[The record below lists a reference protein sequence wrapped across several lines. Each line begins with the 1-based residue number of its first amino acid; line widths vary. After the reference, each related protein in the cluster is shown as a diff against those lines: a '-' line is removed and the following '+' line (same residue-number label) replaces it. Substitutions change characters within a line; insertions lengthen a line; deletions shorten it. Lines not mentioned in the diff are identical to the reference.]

1 MSTIPFILKVIEHCK
16 ITPPIN
22 TTQTVSSLP
31 LTFFDIPW
39 LLFSPSQPL
48 FFYEFPHSISHFTT
62 TIVPK
67 LKQSLS
73 LTLQHYFPFSG
84 TFVPSLDLTEPQ
96 LEFTLNNSVSFT
108 VAESNSDFEHL
119 CSDYSRDVN
128 EFHPLV
134 PKLQQIFSFE
144 VKEFPLLAIQITSF
158 PNYGFS
164 IGLAFHHVVADG
176 RTFHNFIKTWSSY
189 CSSSTFEDSSSL
201 IKSLPFYDRSV
212 IIDTNDL
219 HEVFLKDWRKR
230 RLVLNA
236 KDSRE
241 SKVDSSNMTR
251 ATFLMSLTQMEK
263 IKKIIVE
270 SCKEKKTSQPLHLS
284 SYVLTSAFL
293 WICLL
298 KTQQE
303 FINEKVVCE
312 DVTHFGF
319 IAGGITRLEY
329 QVPKNYFGNCVGFG
343 RVSLTKKDLLGEDG
357 IVVAAKEIGSTIK
370 KLDASIFGEGK
381 KWILDWEMLHGS
393 EEHVH
398 VTWSPKLKLYELNF
412 GWGRP
417 KKIEEVS
424 IDFTRGVSF
433 VESRDFEGGIEIGLA
448 LPKSKMD
455 IFTFFFKNGLEDLP

>member
-1 MSTIPFILKVIEHCK
+1 MSTTTTPFTLNVLDHCK
-16 ITPPIN
+16 ITPPLN
-22 TTQTVSSLP
+22 TTPKTSSLP

-48 FFYEFPHSISHFTT
+48 FFYDFPHSISHFTT

-84 TFVPSLDLTEPQ
+84 TFVPLPGLTDPQ
-96 LEFTLNNSVSFT
+96 LKFTHDNSISFV

-119 CSDYSRDVN
+119 CSYHVRDVN
-128 EFHPLV
+128 KFHSLV
-134 PKLQQIFSFE
+134 PKLQEIFSFE
-144 VKEFPLLAIQITSF
+144 HKEFPLLAIQITSF

-164 IGLAFHHVVADG
+164 IGLAFHHVIADG

-189 CSSSTFEDSSSL
+189 CSSTTFEPSPS
-201 IKSLPFYDRSV
+201 IKSLPFYDRDV
-212 IIDTNDL
+212 IIDEKDL
-219 HEVFLKDWRKR
+219 RGVFLKDLRKR
-230 RLVLNA
+230 NVI
-236 KDSRE
+236 DSCRAI
-241 SKVDSSNMTR
+241 KMDFSNMTR
-251 ATFLMSLTQMEK
+251 ATFSMSTSEMEK
-263 IKKIIVE
+263 VKKKILE
-270 SCKEKKTSQPLHLS
+270 SCKEKKTSLPLHLS
-284 SYVLTSAFL
+284 PYVLTSAFF
-293 WICLL
+293 WVCLV

-303 FINEKVVCE
+303 FVNE

-329 QVPKNYFGNCVGFG
+329 EVPKNYFGNCVGFG
-343 RVSLTKKDLLGEDG
+343 KVSLRRKDLLGEDG
-357 IVVAAKEIGSTIK
+357 IVIAAKEIGSTIK
-370 KLDASIFGEGK
+370 KLDASILGEGE

-417 KKIEEVS
+417 KKIEEIS

-448 LPKSKMD
+448 LPKSEMD
-455 IFTFFFKNGLEDLP
+455 VFTFLFNKGLEDLA

>member
-1 MSTIPFILKVIEHCK
+1 MSTTTSHFTLNVLEHCK
-16 ITPPIN
+16 ITPPLN
-22 TTQTVSSLP
+22 TTPTTFSLP

-84 TFVPSLDLTEPQ
+84 IFAPSSSLTEPR
-96 LEFTLNNSVSFT
+96 LIFTNNNSILFV
-108 VAESNSDFEHL
+108 VAESNSDFKHL
-119 CSDYSRDVN
+119 CSYHARDVN
-128 EFHPLV
+128 NFHPLV
-134 PKLQQIFSFE
+134 PKLPQIFSFE
-144 VKEFPLLAIQITSF
+144 LKEFPLLTIQITSF

-189 CSSSTFEDSSSL
+189 CSSISSTFETSPS
-201 IKSLPFYDRSV
+201 IKPLPFYDRDV
-212 IIDTNDL
+212 IIDEKDL
-219 HEVFLKDWRKR
+219 HEIFLKDLRKR
-230 RLVLNA
+230 NVIDN
-236 KDSRE
+236 KE
-241 SKVDSSNMTR
+241 TKVDISNMTR
-251 ATFLMSLTQMEK
+251 ATFSMSPNKMEK
-263 IKKIIVE
+263 VKKFILE
-270 SCKEKKTSQPLHLS
+270 SCKEKKTSLPLHLS
-284 SYVLTSAFL
+284 PYVLTSAFF
-293 WICLL
+293 WVCLV

-303 FINEKVVCE
+303 FVNE

-329 QVPKNYFGNCVGFG
+329 EVPKNYFGNCVGFG
-343 RVSLTKKDLLGEDG
+343 KVSLRRKDLLGEDG
-357 IVVAAKEIGSTIK
+357 IVIASKEIGSTIK
-370 KLDASIFGEGK
+370 KLDASILGEGE

-412 GWGRP
+412 GWGKP
-417 KKIEEVS
+417 KKIEEIS

-448 LPKSKMD
+448 LPKCEMD
-455 IFTFFFKNGLEDLP
+455 VFTFLFNKGLEDLP